1 MAKWILYKYIVF
13 FFLFQTEGLIFVS
26 VMKKKRKHSRPAPSQ
41 PRNKRLTLMVSEE
54 EFNRINSYLEKYKI
68 GNRSH
73 WMRTTL
79 LSQIGTVLVDRDY
92 PTLFSE
98 HEMRK

>member
-1 MAKWILYKYIVF
+1 
-13 FFLFQTEGLIFVS
+13 
-26 VMKKKRKHSRPAPSQ
+26 MKKKAKQNSSIPSPA
-41 PRNKRLTLMVSEE
+41 RNKRLTIMVSEE
-54 EFNRINSYLEKYKI
+54 ELSRINNYLEKYKI
-68 GNRSH
+68 GNRSN

-79 LSQIGTVLVDRDY
+79 LSQISTVLVDRDY

>member
-1 MAKWILYKYIVF
+1 
-13 FFLFQTEGLIFVS
+13 
-26 VMKKKRKHSRPAPSQ
+26 MKKKKKKHTISPKSSLRD
-41 PRNKRLTLMVSEE
+41 KRMSFMVSDDEY
-54 EFNRINSYLEKYKI
+54 NAIKNYLSKYKI
-68 GNRSH
+68 NNCSN

-79 LSQIGTVLVDRDY
+79 LSQISSVLVDHDY

>member
-1 MAKWILYKYIVF
+1 
-13 FFLFQTEGLIFVS
+13 
-26 VMKKKRKHSRPAPSQ
+26 MKKKKKNNHLLPSQ
-41 PRNKRLTLMVSEE
+41 PRNNRLCFMVNDEE
-54 EFNRINSYLEKYKI
+54 LNTINHYLDKYKI
-68 GNRSH
+68 HNRSN

>member
-1 MAKWILYKYIVF
+1 
-13 FFLFQTEGLIFVS
+13 
-26 VMKKKRKHSRPAPSQ
+26 
-41 PRNKRLTLMVSEE
+41 MVNDEE
-54 EFNRINSYLEKYKI
+54 LNTINHYLDKYKI
-68 GNRSH
+68 HNRSN

>member
-1 MAKWILYKYIVF
+1 
-13 FFLFQTEGLIFVS
+13 
-26 VMKKKRKHSRPAPSQ
+26 MKKKKKHSRPVPS
-41 PRNKRLTLMVSEE
+41 PSRDKRLSFMVSEE
-54 EFNRINSYLEKYKI
+54 ELNAINCYLDKYKI
-68 GNRSH
+68 SNRSN

-79 LSQIGTVLVDRDY
+79 LSQIVTVLVDRDY

>member
-1 MAKWILYKYIVF
+1 
-13 FFLFQTEGLIFVS
+13 
-26 VMKKKRKHSRPAPSQ
+26 MKKKKKNSRPASPQ
-41 PRNKRLTLMVSEE
+41 QIRDKRLTLMVSEE
-54 EFNRINSYLEKYKI
+54 ELNRINGYLEKYKI
-68 GNRSH
+68 TNRSN